1 MPSFCPWQHEMMP
14 LPWNQFCTHKPQSYP
29 LEFWLLTPRENQAAR
44 IFWMMLSMV
53 HFVLQR
59 SGEKSH
65 FSEGARTSK
74 PGEKTDGFM
83 SPVASRPGGAGPH
96 RMPGAFEPFL

>member
-1 MPSFCPWQHEMMP
+1 
-14 LPWNQFCTHKPQSYP
+14 
-29 LEFWLLTPRENQAAR
+29 
-44 IFWMMLSMV
+44 MMLSMV

-59 SGEKSH
+59 SREKSH